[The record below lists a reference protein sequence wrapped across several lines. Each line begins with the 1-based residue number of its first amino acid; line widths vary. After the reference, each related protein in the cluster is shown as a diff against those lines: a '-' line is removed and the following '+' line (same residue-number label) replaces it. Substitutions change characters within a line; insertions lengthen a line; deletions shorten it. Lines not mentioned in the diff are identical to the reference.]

1 MHLQAIFITTL
12 LSIALVLAAVLPQHT
27 AAPKT
32 ELAKSLPRIIGGHP
46 VLDSRFNFVARIT
59 VDSPGSESL
68 CSGSLI
74 APTVILTAAHCLID
88 ESGMPA
94 TGVMRATFGYSHTSP
109 GESFYIQK
117 VYIHPRYDA
126 GVRVN
131 DIGLVI
137 LNQGVPSGLATPA
150 KIYTG
155 GYNESTVFTV
165 AGYGL
170 TKDSAGPP
178 SNTLLQTDLAVGD
191 KPFCEHSYPPWDIS
205 SQICLAH
212 NNGRDACEGDSGGPA
227 AVHSING
234 DIMVLGVTSFGA
246 GAQLKNP
253 KCGSGK
259 AAGYY
264 TDASKYTDWVSQVGN
279 IQASAFTISQS
290 ARGEYLRPYG
300 GNAENSYLS
309 EFVKS
314 ISVSGINYINEDG
327 EHPGSGVETRTAT
340 RSSGCDSVKHPNT
353 NFMVAAISLLAL
365 AGMHIILF
373 SHRAQSIA
381 ACEPATKPS
390 NMQVVEQYEDYP
402 AQWRSALGTTI
413 PLSDGLM

>member
-1 MHLQAIFITTL
+1 MHLQAIFITIH
-12 LSIALVLAAVLPQHT
+12 LSIALVLAAVLPQHA

-46 VLDSRFNFVARIT
+46 VPDSRFNFVARIT

-117 VYIHPRYDA
+117 VYIHPQYDA

-137 LNQGVPSGLATPA
+137 LNQGVPSGLAAPA

-178 SNTLLQTDLAVGD
+178 SDTLLQTDLAVGD
-191 KPFCEHSYPPWDIS
+191 KPFCEHSYPPWNIS

-227 AVHSING
+227 AVHDING
-234 DIMVLGVTSFGA
+234 NIMVLGVTSFGA
-246 GAQLKNP
+246 GVA
-253 KCGSGK
+253 SGK

-264 TDASKYTDWVSQVGN
+264 TDASKYTDWVSQ
-279 IQASAFTISQS
+279 S

-300 GNAENSYLS
+300 GNAENDYLS

-340 RSSGCDSVKHPNT
+340 RSSGCDSVKRPNT
-353 NFMVAAISLLAL
+353 HFLVVAISLLAF
-365 AGMHIILF
+365 GV
-373 SHRAQSIA
+373 
-381 ACEPATKPS
+381 C
-390 NMQVVEQYEDYP
+390 
-402 AQWRSALGTTI
+402 
-413 PLSDGLM
+413 